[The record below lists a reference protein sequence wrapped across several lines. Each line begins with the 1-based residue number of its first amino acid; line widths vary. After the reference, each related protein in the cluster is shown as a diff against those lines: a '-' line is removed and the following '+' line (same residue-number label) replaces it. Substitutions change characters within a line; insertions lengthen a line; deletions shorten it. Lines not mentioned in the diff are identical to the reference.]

1 VSDSFHT
8 RSRTRHLVGLA
19 LAAAYLAALLL
30 TAKSLGY
37 SRDEGFYFVA
47 ARSYQRW
54 FDVLFA
60 DPGRALEQPTIDR
73 FWANNNEHPAVM
85 KTLFGFSH
93 RVFTQKLGWLS
104 PSTSFRL
111 PGMLTAALCVYL
123 IYLWGATVF
132 GARAGFFAAAA
143 FALLPRAF
151 YHAHL
156 ACFDMPMTAFWLLV
170 TYLYWR
176 SLASW
181 RFGLA
186 AGVAFGFALGVK
198 LNAAFLPP
206 VLGLHYACLL
216 LHRRLSGA
224 GIGTPWPKPWAFLF
238 GLTLAP
244 PIFLGHWPWLWH
256 DTVVRLEAYV
266 GFHSAHSH
274 YNTAW
279 FGENIIGAPT
289 PVALPTVMTLL
300 TVPTVIVALALAGGL
315 LRSRHHL
322 PAFADRGLAGAC
334 PPQGPVSTNGLDLL
348 LLLSVVCPIALIS
361 LPDIPKFG
369 GTKHWMP
376 AFPAMAIVA
385 GAAASRFA
393 DVAASLLSRLP
404 GKAVGWLTV
413 GFLLLAPLQQTATSH
428 PFGLCSYVPLA
439 GGAPGAATLGMAR
452 QFWGYTTAG
461 VLPWLND
468 RVPRG
473 GSVFFHDTAPSSVE
487 MFREEGT
494 LRRDIR
500 GTDVRHSAFA
510 LLHHELHMIRN
521 EAWIWNDYGTITP
534 AHVLTYQGVPI
545 VSVYERPRDDGR
557 PRPEVRNDE

>member
-1 VSDSFHT
+1 MNEPFHT
-8 RSRTRHLVGLA
+8 RRRAHHLVGLA
-19 LAAAYLAALLL
+19 LAAASLASLLL
-30 TAKSLGY
+30 SAKTLGY
-37 SRDEGFYFVA
+37 ARDEGFYFVA

-54 FDVLFA
+54 FDVLFQE
-60 DPGRALEQPTIDR
+60 PGRAVTKPTIDR
-73 FWANNNEHPAVM
+73 YWSYNSEHPAVM
-85 KTLFGFSH
+85 KTLFGFSN
-93 RVFTQKLGWLS
+93 RIFTKKLGWLS

-143 FALLPRAF
+143 FALLPRPF

-181 RFGLA
+181 RLGLA

-198 LNAAFLPP
+198 LNAAFMPL
-206 VLGLHYACLL
+206 VLGFHYACLVA
-216 LHRRLSGA
+216 HRCLNRTGA
-224 GIGTPWPKPWAFLF
+224 GAPWPKPWAFLF
-238 GLTLAP
+238 GLVVAP
-244 PIFLGHWPWLWH
+244 PIFIGHWPWLWH
-256 DTVVRLEAYV
+256 DTLARLKEYV
-266 GFHSAHSH
+266 GFHSTHSH

-289 PVALPTVMTLL
+289 PLALPTVMTLL
-300 TVPTVIVALALAGGL
+300 TIPTVVIALTLAGSL
-315 LRSRHHL
+315 LRLRHHL
-322 PAFADRGLAGAC
+322 PRFVERRLADAC
-334 PPQGPVSTNGLDLL
+334 PPRGPVSTNGLDLL
-348 LLLSVVCPIALIS
+348 LLLTLVFPIALIS

-376 AFPAMAIVA
+376 AFPAMAILA
-385 GAAASRFA
+385 GAAASRLS
-393 DVAASLLSRLP
+393 DLAASLFSRFP
-404 GKAVGWLTV
+404 AKAVGAFTV
-413 GFLLLAPLQQTATSH
+413 AFLLLAPLQQTITSH
-428 PFGLCSYVPLA
+428 PFGLCSYVPLV
-439 GGAPGAATLGMAR
+439 GGAPGAASLGMTR

-461 VLPWLND
+461 VLPWLNEH
-468 RVPRG
+468 VPRG
-473 GSVFFHDTAPSSVE
+473 GTVFFHDTVAPSVE
-487 MFREEGT
+487 MFREEGA

-500 GTDVRHSAFA
+500 STDVRRSSFA

-521 EAWIWNDYGTITP
+521 EAWIWNDYGTIVP

-545 VSVYERPRDDGR
+545 VSVYERPSGDGR
-557 PRPEVRNDE
+557 PRPEMRGDE